1 MGPADGAWRSA
12 VLAMNNLLW
21 SLEPQEWLIKAFKR
35 TCGYDSLVSHSAL
48 FAEQLTGTFEVLVLL
63 IVVVSYDDF
72 YSMKK

>member
-1 MGPADGAWRSA
+1 MAECGARYEQLTVEPGTSGMADNKGF
-12 VLAMNNLLW
+12 
-21 SLEPQEWLIKAFKR
+21 IR

-48 FAEQLTGTFEVLVLL
+48 FAEQLTRTFEVLVLL